1 MTNSLPL
8 ILLLALGPAA
18 PSQTETR
25 VLNAIQ
31 DMLRQGTAVSFS
43 QLQNDPH
50 FGEEEKEFIGRLFEI
65 LFRIPAFV
73 ESELERTGQP
83 PKRAQIGERF
93 GVGVQSIELLLT
105 VMEIDRRVPKMF
117 DRDQAGEITRVHRQG
132 LAAFL
137 QRHGNPVRVTGWEG
151 KTAPGFDLL
160 TLEGKRLSSESLRGS
175 NALLYF
181 WFTGCPPC
189 SRISPILE
197 SLHQR
202 YENDQLRVVGLNAD
216 RILEL
221 TVNDRERIE
230 YLKKHGVSFPNVHL
244 TPAAHEA
251 YGNVNVFPTLFL
263 LDSSG
268 TVVRRLINYQS
279 QETMDQVVSELVGP

>member
-1 MTNSLPL
+1 MKNSLPL
-8 ILLLALGPAA
+8 ILLLALGS
-18 PSQTETR
+18 PSSEVEKG
-25 VLNAIQ
+25 VLTKIQ
-31 DMLRQGTAVSFS
+31 VLLRQGTEVSFS

-50 FGEEEKEFIGRLFEI
+50 FDTEEKEFIGRLFEI
-65 LFRIPAFV
+65 LFRIPALV
-73 ESELERTGQP
+73 KSELDRTGEP
-83 PKRAQIGERF
+83 PTRMQIGEQF

-117 DRDQAGEITRVHRQG
+117 DRNQAGEITKVHRRG
-132 LAAFL
+132 VAAFL

-151 KTAPGFDLL
+151 KPAPGFDLL
-160 TLEGKRLSSESLRGS
+160 TLEGKKLSSESLRGS

-202 YENDQLRVVGLNAD
+202 YEDNQLRVVGLNAD

-221 TVNDRERIE
+221 TVNDRERID
-230 YLKKHGVSFPNVHL
+230 YLRKHGVSFPNVHL
-244 TPAAHEA
+244 TPAAQEA
-251 YGNVNVFPTLFL
+251 FGNVNVFPTLFL

-279 QETMDQVVSELVGP
+279 QETMDQVVSELVGR

>member
-1 MTNSLPL
+1 MMKTLPL
-8 ILLLALGPAA
+8 ILLLTLGPA
-18 PSQTETR
+18 PSQIESR

-31 DMLRQGTAVSFS
+31 GMLRQGTAISFS

-50 FGEEEKEFIGRLFEI
+50 FSSEEKEFIGKLFEI

-73 ESELERTGQP
+73 ESELKRTGEP

-105 VMEIDRRVPKMF
+105 VMEIDRRVPRMF
-117 DRDQAGEITRVHRQG
+117 DRDQAGEITRVRRQA

-151 KTAPGFDLL
+151 KPAPDFDLA
-160 TLEGKRLSSESLRGS
+160 TLEGKRLSSGSLRGS
-175 NALLYF
+175 NVLLYF

-189 SRISPILE
+189 SRISPVLE
-197 SLHQR
+197 TLHQR
-202 YENDQLRVVGLNAD
+202 YGNDRLQVVGLNAD

-221 TVNDRERIE
+221 TVTDPQRIE
-230 YLKKHGVSFPNVHL
+230 YLKKHGVSFPNLHL
-244 TPAAHEA
+244 TREVHKAF
-251 YGNVNVFPTLFL
+251 GNVNVYPTLFL

>member
-1 MTNSLPL
+1 MMNSLS
-8 ILLLALGPAA
+8 LLLLLTLGPAPEQVEQA
-18 PSQTETR
+18 
-25 VLNAIQ
+25 VLTKIQ
-31 DMLRQGTAVSFS
+31 GMLRQGTGVSFS
-43 QLQNDPH
+43 ELQNDPH
-50 FGEEEKEFIGRLFEI
+50 FSNQEKEFIGKLFEV

-93 GVGVQSIELLLT
+93 GVGVPSIELLLT
-105 VMEIDRRVPKMF
+105 VMEIDRRVPRMF
-117 DRDQAGEITRVHRQG
+117 DRDRAGEITRVHRQG

-151 KTAPGFDLL
+151 KPAPGFDLL
-160 TLEGKRLSSESLRGS
+160 TLEGKRLSSGSLRGS

-202 YENDQLRVVGLNAD
+202 YENDRLQVVGLNAD

-251 YGNVNVFPTLFL
+251 FGNVNVFPTLFL

>member
-1 MTNSLPL
+1 MMHSLPL
-8 ILLLALGPAA
+8 ILLLALGSP
-18 PSQTETR
+18 PSDVEKG
-25 VLNAIQ
+25 VLTKIQ
-31 DMLRQGTAVSFS
+31 VMLRQGTGVSFS
-43 QLQNDPH
+43 ELQNDPY
-50 FGEEEKEFIGRLFEI
+50 FGNEEKEFIGKLFEI

-73 ESELERTGQP
+73 KSELERTGQP
-83 PKRAQIGERF
+83 PKRAEMGERF
-93 GVGVQSIELLLT
+93 GVGVPSIELLLT
-105 VMEIDRRVPKMF
+105 VMEIDRRVPRMF
-117 DRDQAGEITRVHRQG
+117 DRDQAGEITRVHRPG

-151 KTAPGFDLL
+151 KPAPGFDLL

-175 NALLYF
+175 GALLYF

-202 YENDQLRVVGLNAD
+202 YEDDQLRVVGLNAD

-244 TPAAHEA
+244 TPEAHEA
-251 YGNVNVFPTLFL
+251 FGNVNVFPTLFL

-268 TVVRRLINYQS
+268 TVVRRLINYQD

>member
-1 MTNSLPL
+1 MMNSLS
-8 ILLLALGPAA
+8 LLLLLTLGPAPEQVEQA
-18 PSQTETR
+18 
-25 VLNAIQ
+25 VLTKIQ
-31 DMLRQGTAVSFS
+31 GMLRQGTGVSFS
-43 QLQNDPH
+43 ELQNDPH
-50 FGEEEKEFIGRLFEI
+50 FSNQEKEFIGKLFEV

-93 GVGVQSIELLLT
+93 GVGVPSIELLLT
-105 VMEIDRRVPKMF
+105 VMEIDRRVPRMF
-117 DRDQAGEITRVHRQG
+117 DRDRAGEITRVHRQG

-151 KTAPGFDLL
+151 KPAPGFDLL
-160 TLEGKRLSSESLRGS
+160 TLEGKRLSSGSLRGS

-202 YENDQLRVVGLNAD
+202 YENDQLQVVGLNAD

-251 YGNVNVFPTLFL
+251 FGNVNVFPTLFL

>member
-1 MTNSLPL
+1 MMKTLPL
-8 ILLLALGPAA
+8 ILLLTLGPA
-18 PSQTETR
+18 PSQIEIR

-31 DMLRQGTAVSFS
+31 GMLRQGTAISFS

-50 FGEEEKEFIGRLFEI
+50 FSSEEKEFIGKLFEI

-73 ESELERTGQP
+73 ESELKRTGEP

-105 VMEIDRRVPKMF
+105 VMEIDRRVPRMF
-117 DRDQAGEITRVHRQG
+117 DRDQAGEITRVRRQA

-151 KTAPGFDLL
+151 KPAPDFDLA
-160 TLEGKRLSSESLRGS
+160 TLEGKRLSSGSLRGS
-175 NALLYF
+175 NVLLYF

-189 SRISPILE
+189 SRISPVLE
-197 SLHQR
+197 TLHQR
-202 YENDQLRVVGLNAD
+202 YGNDRLRVVGLNAD

-221 TVNDRERIE
+221 TVTDPQRIE
-230 YLKKHGVSFPNVHL
+230 YLKKHGVSFPNLHL
-244 TPAAHEA
+244 TREVHKAF
-251 YGNVNVFPTLFL
+251 GNVNVYPTLFL

>member
-1 MTNSLPL
+1 MMKTLPL
-8 ILLLALGPAA
+8 ILLLTLGPA
-18 PSQTETR
+18 PSQIESR

-31 DMLRQGTAVSFS
+31 AMLRQGTAISFS

-50 FGEEEKEFIGRLFEI
+50 FSSEEKEFIGKLFEI

-73 ESELERTGQP
+73 ESELSRTGEP

-117 DRDQAGEITRVHRQG
+117 DRDQAGEITRVRRQA

-151 KTAPGFDLL
+151 KPAPDFDLA

-175 NALLYF
+175 NVLLYF

-202 YENDQLRVVGLNAD
+202 YGNDRLRVVGLNAD

-221 TVNDRERIE
+221 TVTDPQRIE
-230 YLKKHGVSFPNVHL
+230 YLKKHGVSFPNLHL
-244 TPAAHEA
+244 TREVHKAF
-251 YGNVNVFPTLFL
+251 GNVNVYPTLFL

>member
-1 MTNSLPL
+1 MMKSLPL
-8 ILLLALGPAA
+8 ILLLVLGPA
-18 PSQTETR
+18 PSQVEIR

-31 DMLRQGTAVSFS
+31 GMLRQGTAVSFS
-43 QLQNDPH
+43 QLQNDPQ
-50 FGEEEKEFIGRLFEI
+50 FSSGDKEFIGRLFEI

-73 ESELERTGQP
+73 ESELKRTGEP

-105 VMEIDRRVPKMF
+105 VMEIDRRVPRMF
-117 DRDQAGEITRVHRQG
+117 DRDPSGEITRVHRQA

-151 KTAPGFDLL
+151 KTAPDFDLV
-160 TLEGKRLSSESLRGS
+160 TLEGKRLSSGSLRGS
-175 NALLYF
+175 NVLLYF

-189 SRISPILE
+189 GRISPILE
-197 SLHQR
+197 TLHQR
-202 YENDQLRVVGLNAD
+202 YGNDRLRVVGLNAD

-221 TVNDRERIE
+221 TVTDPQRIE
-230 YLKKHGVSFPNVHL
+230 YLKKHGVSFTNLHL
-244 TPAAHEA
+244 TREAHKA
-251 YGNVNVFPTLFL
+251 FGNVNVYPTLFL
-263 LDSSG
+263 LDSAG